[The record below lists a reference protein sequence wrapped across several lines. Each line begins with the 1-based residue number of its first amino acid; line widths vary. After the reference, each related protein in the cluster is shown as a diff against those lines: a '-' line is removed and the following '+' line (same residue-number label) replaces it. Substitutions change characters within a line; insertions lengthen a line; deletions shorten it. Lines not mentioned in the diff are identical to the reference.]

1 MQHAEGLPLFFFGGV
16 DEWTCFNKCLTGN
29 PFNTIQYSFKNY
41 SIKRQKTMFR
51 SIFVQRLFKWP
62 L

>member
-1 MQHAEGLPLFFFGGV
+1 MQHAEGLPFLLGI
-16 DEWTCFNKCLTGN
+16 DEWKCFNKCLTEN
-29 PFNTIQYSFKNY
+29 PFNTIQYPFKNY